1 MSGFGRILVTGAAGF
16 VGRHMS
22 DALSRAWPQ
31 ARRVAL
37 LRPGETGEP
46 PGFDGVVADLLDE
59 RAIDGIVAQI
69 KPDLVV
75 HLAGQASIG
84 AADKATDLTWRTN
97 FHGSYGL
104 GAAVA
109 RHAPDAVFF
118 FSSSATVYGA
128 SFRDGALAEDAP
140 LRPLEAYGRSKVAA
154 EYALSD
160 LVGPAG
166 RLVIARP
173 VNHSGPGQR
182 SPNFVLASFAAQ
194 IADIETGRAEPRLLV
209 GDLAKARDF
218 LDVRD
223 VVDAYVRLVARAR
236 ALPDRVSI
244 FNVASGSAFE
254 IGAILGE
261 FRTRARRPFEIV
273 VDPERLRPATVDIPT
288 VVCDPSK
295 LCALTG
301 WRPRHSLGDLIE
313 ALLDEC
319 RAARVDASGS

>member
-1 MSGFGRILVTGAAGF
+1 MTNFGRILVTGAAGF
-16 VGRHMS
+16 VGRHAS
-22 DALSRAWPQ
+22 DALAQAWPR

-37 LRPGETGEP
+37 LRPGETGTP
-46 PGFDGVVADLLDE
+46 PGFEGVVADLNDE
-59 RAIDGIVAQI
+59 GAIDALVAQI

-84 AADKATDLTWRTN
+84 QAGKATDLTWRTN

-109 RHAPDAVFF
+109 RHAPDAVLF

-128 SFRDGALAEDAP
+128 SFLDGAPAEEAP

-160 LVGPAG
+160 LVSPAG
-166 RLVIARP
+166 RLVIVRP

-194 IADIETGRAEPRLLV
+194 IAEIEAGRAEPRMHV
-209 GDLAKARDF
+209 GDLSKARDF

-223 VVDAYVRLVARAR
+223 VVDAYMGLLACARD
-236 ALPDRVSI
+236 LPDRVSV
-244 FNVASGSAFE
+244 FNVASGEAYE
-254 IGAILGE
+254 IGAILDE
-261 FRTRARRPFEIV
+261 FRQRARRPFEVV
-273 VDPERLRPATVDIPT
+273 VDPGRLRPAAIDIPR

-295 LCALTG
+295 LRALTG
-301 WRPRHSLGDLIE
+301 WRPRHSLGDLVGD
-313 ALLDEC
+313 LLDEC
-319 RAARVDASGS
+319 RMAQAAASRL

>member
-1 MSGFGRILVTGAAGF
+1 MTNFERILVTGAAGF
-16 VGRHMS
+16 VGRHAS
-22 DALSRAWPQ
+22 DALARAWPQ

-37 LRPGETGEP
+37 LRPGETGTP
-46 PGFDGVVADLLDE
+46 PGFEGVVADLDDE
-59 RAIDGIVAQI
+59 GAIDALVARI

-84 AADKATDLTWRTN
+84 QAEKATDLTWRTN

-109 RHAPDAVFF
+109 RHAPDAVLF

-128 SFRDGALAEDAP
+128 SFLEGAPAEDAP

-160 LVGPAG
+160 LVRPTG
-166 RLVIARP
+166 RLIIVRP

-194 IADIETGRAEPRLLV
+194 IAAIEAGRAEPRMHV
-209 GDLAKARDF
+209 GDLSKARDF

-223 VVDAYVRLVARAR
+223 VVDAYVRLIACVRD
-236 ALPDRVSI
+236 LPDRVSI
-244 FNVASGSAFE
+244 FNVASGEAYE
-254 IGAILGE
+254 IGAILDE
-261 FRTRARRPFEIV
+261 FRRRARRPFEVI
-273 VDPERLRPATVDIPT
+273 VDPGRLRPAAVDIPR

-295 LCALTG
+295 LRALTG
-301 WRPRHSLGDLIE
+301 WRPRYSLGDLVGD
-313 ALLDEC
+313 LLDEC
-319 RAARVDASGS
+319 RVAQAAASRS

>member
-1 MSGFGRILVTGAAGF
+1 MTNFERILVTGAAGF
-16 VGRHMS
+16 VGRHAS
-22 DALSRAWPQ
+22 DALARAWPQ

-37 LRPGETGEP
+37 LRPGETGTP
-46 PGFDGVVADLLDE
+46 PGFEGAVADLDDE
-59 RAIDGIVAQI
+59 GAIDALVARI

-84 AADKATDLTWRTN
+84 QAEKATDLTWRTN

-109 RHAPDAVFF
+109 RHAPDAVLF

-128 SFRDGALAEDAP
+128 SFLEGAPAEDAP

-160 LVGPAG
+160 LVRPTG
-166 RLVIARP
+166 RLIIVRP

-194 IADIETGRAEPRLLV
+194 IAAIEAGRAEPHMHV
-209 GDLAKARDF
+209 GDLSKARDF

-223 VVDAYVRLVARAR
+223 VVDAYVRLIACVRD
-236 ALPDRVSI
+236 LPDRVSI
-244 FNVASGSAFE
+244 FNVASGEAYE
-254 IGAILGE
+254 IGAILDE
-261 FRTRARRPFEIV
+261 FRQRARRPFEVV
-273 VDPERLRPATVDIPT
+273 VDPGRLRPAAVDIPR

-295 LCALTG
+295 LRALTG
-301 WRPRHSLGDLIE
+301 WRPRYSLGDLVGD
-313 ALLDEC
+313 LLDEC
-319 RAARVDASGS
+319 RVAQAAASRS